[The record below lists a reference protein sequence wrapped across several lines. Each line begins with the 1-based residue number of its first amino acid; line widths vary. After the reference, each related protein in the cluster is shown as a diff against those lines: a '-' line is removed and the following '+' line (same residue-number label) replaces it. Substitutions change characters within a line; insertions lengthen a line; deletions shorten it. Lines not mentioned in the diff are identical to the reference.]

1 MVIHSENM
9 TGSTSSGALSTNT
22 VAALQGIARE
32 IIISPATLTTQ
43 YNLTITNDNSL
54 NVFIATSITGDFI
67 EEVAL
72 PFRGIYTV
80 AISNATRD
88 EVFSMAII
96 IEE

>member
-9 TGSTSSGALSTNT
+9 SGTASSGALSTNT

-32 IIISPATLTTQ
+32 IIISPATSTTT

-54 NVFIATSITGDFI
+54 DVFISNSITGDFI

-80 AISNATRD
+80 AISNATKD
-88 EVFSMAII
+88 ELFKMAIVV
-96 IEE
+96 EE

>member
-32 IIISPATLTTQ
+32 IIISPATSTTVYDLQ
-43 YNLTITNDNSL
+43 ITNDNSL
-54 NVFIATSITGDFI
+54 DVFISTSLTGDFI

-72 PFRGIYTV
+72 PFRVIYTV
-80 AISNATRD
+80 AISNATKD
-88 EVFSMAII
+88 EVF
-96 IEE
+96 